1 MDYGG
6 RVDLI
11 SEPASVGG
19 FIGGM
24 LALVALFVV
33 LPLMLYLWDKLKS

>member
-11 SEPASVGG
+11 SEPASLEG

-24 LALVALFVV
+24 LALIAFFVV
-33 LPLMLYLWDKLKS
+33 LPLMLYLWDKFKN

>member
-11 SEPASVGG
+11 SEPASLEG
-19 FIGGM
+19 FIGGI

-33 LPLMLYLWDKLKS
+33 LPFMLYLWDKLKN